1 LQKITKVSIQFGD
14 RKLVSPTDPLEELRR
29 QNHEI
34 ASLAGSLAHEIKN
47 PLSIILMHIG
57 LLEED
62 LDELEGPVARR
73 SIDRIETVKKNCT
86 RLETL
91 LNDFLR
97 FTRLS
102 SLELHA
108 GSLNSQ
114 VIQVLDFF
122 NVQAQEQNIEVVRH
136 LDMELPSINLDP
148 QTLYAAL
155 VNLVKNAV
163 ESMPDGGQLLARTRI
178 TRTGVALDLIDTGC
192 GMEPTKLIDVF
203 REFYTTKEGGTGLGL
218 PMAKKVIEAHG
229 ARINVQ
235 SEVGQGT
242 QFTIEFPVPKRL

>member
-1 LQKITKVSIQFGD
+1 MPK
-14 RKLVSPTDPLEELRR
+14 PDPLEELRR
-29 QNHEI
+29 QNHEL

-47 PLSIILMHIG
+47 PLSIISMSIG

-62 LDELEGPVARR
+62 LEEFNDPVVRR
-73 SIDRIETVKKNCT
+73 SLERITTVKKNCT
-86 RLETL
+86 RLELL

-122 NVQAQEQNIEVVRH
+122 APQAQQQGIEIVRH
-136 LDMELPSINLDP
+136 LDMDLPSINLDP

-163 ESMPDGGQLLARTRI
+163 ESMPEGGQLLARTRI
-178 TRTGVALDLIDTGC
+178 TRKGVALDLIDTGC
-192 GMEPTKLIDVF
+192 GMEASKLIEVF

-218 PMAKKVIEAHG
+218 PMAKKIIEAHG

-235 SEVGQGT
+235 SDVGQGT
-242 QFTIEFPVPKRL
+242 QFTIEFPVPKRI

>member
-1 LQKITKVSIQFGD
+1 MSSK
-14 RKLVSPTDPLEELRR
+14 DPLEEMRR
-29 QNHEI
+29 KHHELG
-34 ASLAGSLAHEIKN
+34 SLAGSFAHEIKN

-62 LDELEGPVARR
+62 LEEMDGPNARR
-73 SIDRIETVKKNCT
+73 SLARIETIKKNCI
-86 RLETL
+86 RVETL
-91 LNDFLR
+91 SNDFLR
-97 FTRLS
+97 FTRLG

-122 NVQAQEQNIEVVRH
+122 EIQANEQNIEIVRH

-155 VNLVKNAV
+155 TNLVKNAI
-163 ESMPDGGQLLARTRI
+163 ESMPNGGQLLARTRI

-192 GMEPTKLIDVF
+192 GMEASKLIAVF
-203 REFYTTKEGGTGLGL
+203 QEFYTTKENGTGLGL
-218 PMAKKVIEAHG
+218 PTAKKIIEAHG
-229 ARINVQ
+229 AVINVQ
-235 SEVGQGT
+235 SAVDQGT

>member
-1 LQKITKVSIQFGD
+1 
-14 RKLVSPTDPLEELRR
+14 
-29 QNHEI
+29 
-34 ASLAGSLAHEIKN
+34 
-47 PLSIILMHIG
+47 
-57 LLEED
+57 
-62 LDELEGPVARR
+62 
-73 SIDRIETVKKNCT
+73 
-86 RLETL
+86 
-91 LNDFLR
+91 
-97 FTRLS
+97 
-102 SLELHA
+102 
-108 GSLNSQ
+108 

-122 NVQAQEQNIEVVRH
+122 KVQAQEQNIEVVRH

>member
-1 LQKITKVSIQFGD
+1 MSSK
-14 RKLVSPTDPLEELRR
+14 DPLEDLRR
-29 QNHEI
+29 QYHEL

-62 LDELEGPVARR
+62 LEQMNGPTARR
-73 SIDRIETVKKNCT
+73 SSARIETVKKNCT

-97 FTRLS
+97 FTRLG

-122 NVQAQEQNIEVVRH
+122 AVQAKEQNIEVVRH

-155 VNLVKNAV
+155 VNLVKNAI
-163 ESMPDGGQLLARTRI
+163 ESMPNGGQLLARTRI
-178 TRTGVALDLIDTGC
+178 TRTGVVLDLIDTGC
-192 GMEPTKLIDVF
+192 GMEASKLIEVF

-218 PMAKKVIEAHG
+218 PMAKKIIEAHG

-235 SEVGQGT
+235 SEVQQGT
-242 QFTIEFPVPKRL
+242 QFSIEFPVPKRL

>member
-1 LQKITKVSIQFGD
+1 MSSQE
-14 RKLVSPTDPLEELRR
+14 PLEDLRR
-29 QNHEI
+29 QYHEL

-62 LDELEGPVARR
+62 LDEIDDPVARR
-73 SIDRIETVKKNCT
+73 STARIETVKKNCK

-97 FTRLS
+97 FTRLG

-122 NVQAQEQNIEVVRH
+122 AVQAEEQNIEIVRH

-155 VNLVKNAV
+155 VNLVKNAI
-163 ESMPDGGQLLARTRI
+163 EAMPNGGQLLARTRI
-178 TRTGVALDLIDTGC
+178 IRTGVALDLIDTGC
-192 GMEPTKLIDVF
+192 GMENSIKVF
-203 REFYTTKEGGTGLGL
+203 QEFYTTKEGGTGLGL
-218 PMAKKVIEAHG
+218 PMAKKIIEAHG

-235 SEVGQGT
+235 TAVDQGT

>member
-1 LQKITKVSIQFGD
+1 MSSKE
-14 RKLVSPTDPLEELRR
+14 PLEDLRR
-29 QNHEI
+29 QYHEL

-62 LDELEGPVARR
+62 LEEIDGPIARR
-73 SIDRIETVKKNCT
+73 STARIETVKKNCS

-97 FTRLS
+97 FTRLGT
-102 SLELHA
+102 LELHA

-114 VIQVLDFF
+114 VIQVLEFF
-122 NVQAQEQNIEVVRH
+122 SVQAEKQDIDIVRH

-155 VNLVKNAV
+155 VNLVKNAI
-163 ESMPDGGQLLARTRI
+163 EAMPNGGQLLARTRI

-192 GMEPTKLIDVF
+192 GMAETLKGF
-203 REFYTTKEGGTGLGL
+203 QEFYTTKEGGTGLGL
-218 PMAKKVIEAHG
+218 PLAKKIIEAHG
-229 ARINVQ
+229 AVINVQ
-235 SEVGQGT
+235 SAVDQGT

>member
-1 LQKITKVSIQFGD
+1 MSPDFRGPSETPEFWRI
-14 RKLVSPTDPLEELRR
+14 RKGRRSNGSKLNCWLIFFLKLLFESTNFLSSKDPLEDLRR
-29 QNHEI
+29 QYHEL

-62 LDELEGPVARR
+62 LEEINSPIARR
-73 SIDRIETVKKNCT
+73 SSTRIETVKKNCK

-97 FTRLS
+97 FTRLG

-122 NVQAQEQNIEVVRH
+122 AVQAEEQNIEVVRH

-155 VNLVKNAV
+155 VNLVKTRSKQCPTAV
-163 ESMPDGGQLLARTRI
+163 N
-178 TRTGVALDLIDTGC
+178 
-192 GMEPTKLIDVF
+192 F
-203 REFYTTKEGGTGLGL
+203 
-218 PMAKKVIEAHG
+218 
-229 ARINVQ
+229 
-235 SEVGQGT
+235 
-242 QFTIEFPVPKRL
+242 

>member
-1 LQKITKVSIQFGD
+1 MPSK
-14 RKLVSPTDPLEELRR
+14 DPLEEMRR
-29 QNHEI
+29 KHHELG
-34 ASLAGSLAHEIKN
+34 SLAGSFAHEIKN

-62 LDELEGPVARR
+62 LEEMDGPNARR
-73 SIDRIETVKKNCT
+73 SLARIETIKKNCM
-86 RLETL
+86 RVETL
-91 LNDFLR
+91 SNDFLR
-97 FTRLS
+97 FTRLG

-122 NVQAQEQNIEVVRH
+122 EIQANEQNIEIVRH

-155 VNLVKNAV
+155 TNLVKNAI
-163 ESMPDGGQLLARTRI
+163 ESMPNGGQLLARTRI

-192 GMEPTKLIDVF
+192 GMEPSKLIAVF
-203 REFYTTKEGGTGLGL
+203 QEFYTTKENGTGLGL
-218 PMAKKVIEAHG
+218 PTAKKIIEAHG
-229 ARINVQ
+229 AVINVQ
-235 SEVGQGT
+235 SAVDQGT

>member
-1 LQKITKVSIQFGD
+1 LPSK
-14 RKLVSPTDPLEELRR
+14 DPLEEMRR
-29 QNHEI
+29 KHHELG
-34 ASLAGSLAHEIKN
+34 SLAGSFAHEIKN

-62 LDELEGPVARR
+62 LEEMDGPIARR
-73 SIDRIETVKKNCT
+73 SLARIETIKKNCM
-86 RLETL
+86 RVETL
-91 LNDFLR
+91 SNDFLR
-97 FTRLS
+97 FTRLG

-122 NVQAQEQNIEVVRH
+122 EIQANEQNIEIVRH

-155 VNLVKNAV
+155 TNLVKNAI
-163 ESMPDGGQLLARTRI
+163 ESMPNGGQLLARTRI

-192 GMEPTKLIDVF
+192 GMEASKLIAVF
-203 REFYTTKEGGTGLGL
+203 QEFYTTKENGTGLGL
-218 PMAKKVIEAHG
+218 PTAKKIIEAHG

-235 SEVGQGT
+235 SEVDQGT

>member
-1 LQKITKVSIQFGD
+1 MRV
-14 RKLVSPTDPLEELRR
+14 
-29 QNHEI
+29 
-34 ASLAGSLAHEIKN
+34 
-47 PLSIILMHIG
+47 
-57 LLEED
+57 
-62 LDELEGPVARR
+62 
-73 SIDRIETVKKNCT
+73 
-86 RLETL
+86 ETL
-91 LNDFLR
+91 SNDFLR
-97 FTRLS
+97 FTRLG

-122 NVQAQEQNIEVVRH
+122 EIQANEQNIDVVRH

-155 VNLVKNAV
+155 SNLVKNAI

-192 GMEPTKLIDVF
+192 GMETSKLIAVF
-203 REFYTTKEGGTGLGL
+203 REFYTTKENGTGLGL
-218 PMAKKVIEAHG
+218 PTAKKIIEAHG
-229 ARINVQ
+229 AVINVQ
-235 SEVGQGT
+235 SEVDQGT

>member
-1 LQKITKVSIQFGD
+1 
-14 RKLVSPTDPLEELRR
+14 
-29 QNHEI
+29 
-34 ASLAGSLAHEIKN
+34 
-47 PLSIILMHIG
+47 
-57 LLEED
+57 
-62 LDELEGPVARR
+62 
-73 SIDRIETVKKNCT
+73 
-86 RLETL
+86 
-91 LNDFLR
+91 
-97 FTRLS
+97 
-102 SLELHA
+102 LHA

>member
-1 LQKITKVSIQFGD
+1 MPSK
-14 RKLVSPTDPLEELRR
+14 DPLEDLRR
-29 QNHEI
+29 KNHEI
-34 ASLAGSLAHEIKN
+34 ASLAGSFAHEIKN

-62 LDELEGPVARR
+62 LEEMDGPIARR
-73 SIDRIETVKKNCT
+73 SLARIETVKKNCT
-86 RLETL
+86 RVETL
-91 LNDFLR
+91 SNDFLK
-97 FTRLS
+97 FTRLG

-122 NVQAQEQNIEVVRH
+122 AIQAKEQNIEVVRH

-155 VNLVKNAV
+155 SNLVKNAI
-163 ESMPDGGQLLARTRI
+163 ESMPHGGQLLARTRI

-192 GMEPTKLIDVF
+192 GMEPSRLIAVF
-203 REFYTTKEGGTGLGL
+203 KEFYTTKEGGTGLGL
-218 PMAKKVIEAHG
+218 PTAQKIIEAHG

-235 SEVGQGT
+235 SEVEQGT